1 MSAEDSDGEM
11 QYRCECGAVQYSIPL
26 TGCSVF
32 NTDVMDSILNAAP
45 GATVH
50 YSTTRWISFHK
61 AVGDA
66 LAKRP
71 DITLVVDFLSGGYRG
86 GRCSSRSPR
95 GPISPRSS
103 MRRATP
109 ASCSLPEDSGQQ
121 GAAQHRTL
129 AIDLRGAAFISRCCR
144 KLNIT
149 SPSLK
154 RSGLN
159 QHKSSDFAQTQAA

>member
-1 MSAEDSDGEM
+1 M

-61 AVGDA
+61 AVGDS

-86 GRCSSRSPR
+86 VPMQFT
-95 GPISPRSS
+95 I
-103 MRRATP
+103 P
-109 ASCSLPEDSGQQ
+109 AGTDIAPLFNEEGYAGFLFP
-121 GAAQHRTL
+121 
-129 AIDLRGAAFISRCCR
+129 CR
-144 KLNIT
+144 KIRDNRGQHSTARWQLISGVRHS
-149 SPSLK
+149 SPAVA
-154 RSGLN
+154 GN
-159 QHKSSDFAQTQAA
+159 